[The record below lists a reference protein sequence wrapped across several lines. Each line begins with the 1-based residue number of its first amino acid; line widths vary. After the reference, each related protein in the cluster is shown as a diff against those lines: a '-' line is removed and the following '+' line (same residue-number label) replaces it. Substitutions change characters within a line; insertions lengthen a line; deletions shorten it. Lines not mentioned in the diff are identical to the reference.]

1 LKAKSFVESLE
12 KKMIDIENYM
22 ESISKRFENHDNH
35 FKNLTDEVKRF
46 EVTHREYSTRL
57 SRLENRRNTDEN
69 EDFELQQVKN
79 VIYLLF

>member
-1 LKAKSFVESLE
+1 
-12 KKMIDIENYM
+12 MIDIENYM
-22 ESISKRFENHDNH
+22 ESISKRFENHENH

-69 EDFELQQVKN
+69 
-79 VIYLLF
+79 